1 MSIIEN
7 QEFNAGIELK
17 EKPVVHYRPNVWDE
31 IEEGRSG
38 WVYALD
44 HPRLGEQQVHTS
56 KILIVGQNGQFE
68 TLNTIYVPEQKV

>member
-17 EKPVVHYRPNVWDE
+17 EKPVVHYRPDPYDF
-31 IEEGRSG
+31 IKEGKG
-38 WVYALD
+38 AEVYALD
-44 HPRLGEQQVHTS
+44 HPRLGERYVYTS
-56 KILIVGQNGQFE
+56 KVIVVGQNGQFE